1 MMHAPSRHEIL
12 LAEQR
17 LIQSRR
23 ELAAG
28 KARLRTAFRATLAKP
43 GTLLGAAGA
52 GAIAGYLLFRRPAA
66 QAEVEDARNWLS
78 RWPALSERWQ
88 ALRAHLPNVSVG
100 GPSTTT
106 TAATAAGATS
116 LAGIILAF
124 ATRYAMQR
132 LPGIG
137 LRLVEDAIRKQ
148 RTGRASAYPSGT
160 SLH

>member
-1 MMHAPSRHEIL
+1 MMHAPTHHEIL

-28 KARLRTAFRATLAKP
+28 TVRLRTAFRATLAKP
-43 GTLLGAAGA
+43 TTLLAAAGA
-52 GAIAGYLLFRRPAA
+52 GAIAGYLLFKRPA
-66 QAEVEDARNWLS
+66 QVEVARTWLS
-78 RWPALSERWQ
+78 RWPALSERWE
-88 ALRAHLPNVSVG
+88 AMRAHLPSVG

-106 TAATAAGATS
+106 TAATAAGTTS
-116 LAGIILAF
+116 LAGLIFAF

-132 LPGIG
+132 LPRIG
-137 LRLVEDAIRKQ
+137 LHMVEDAIRKQ
-148 RTGRASAYPSGT
+148 RTATTPSYPSGT